1 MAIVILGCL
10 GGEARAVLPRVQVVH
25 QNSPAVVAV
34 NVARKDGTSFT
45 GTGFVLTP
53 EGLIATSR
61 HVTEGARYMNITF
74 SNGRISSEA
83 KIIVCTSTVDLCLL
97 KIAARNLPTVTVAS
111 SARVMPG
118 QDITVI
124 GNPRRLQNTVSSGLI
139 SQVRQKSNGVVWH
152 QISAPISPS
161 SSGSPVFDTNGN
173 VISVAF
179 ASYPGAENQNL
190 NFAVPSDYLLQ
201 LVHKAGYR
209 LPLPRESSASQTA
222 VSSVEKESA
231 ASGSFLQAFWRHCQ
245 KSWELLLRIIH
256 RIRTGA

>member
-1 MAIVILGCL
+1 MAIAVLGCL

-74 SNGRISSEA
+74 SNGRVSSEA
-83 KIIVCTSTVDLCLL
+83 KIVVCTSTVDLCLL

-139 SQVRQKSNGVVWH
+139 SQVRQKSDGIIWH

-161 SSGSPVFDTNGN
+161 SSGSPVFDTDGN

-190 NFAVPSDYLLQ
+190 NFAVPSDYLLE
-201 LVHKAGYR
+201 LVRQAGYR
-209 LPLPRESSASQTA
+209 LPVPRKPSTSQTA
-222 VSSVEKESA
+222 KSPAEKEPSA
-231 ASGSFLQAFWRHCQ
+231 PVSFWQAFWRHCQ
-245 KSWELLLRIIH
+245 KSWEILLRIIH
-256 RIRTGA
+256 RMRSGT

>member
-1 MAIVILGCL
+1 MAVVILGCL
-10 GGEARAVLPRVQVVH
+10 GGEARAALPRVQVVH

-74 SNGRISSEA
+74 SNGRVSSEA

-201 LVHKAGYR
+201 LIHQAGYR
-209 LPLPRESSASQTA
+209 LPPPRKVSVSQTA
-222 VSSVEKESA
+222 VAEEPSA
-231 ASGSFLQAFWRHCQ
+231 PKNWWQAFRRHCQ